1 MVMKKI
7 TLNDGK
13 KIPQLG
19 FGLYQVPDDESCVNY
34 VKDALQMGYRLL
46 DTAASYEN
54 ERSVGKGIRE
64 SGIPRE
70 EIFVTSKMWVQDY
83 GYEAG
88 KKAIDASLDRLG
100 LDYMDLYLLHRPAG
114 DNVGAYKAM
123 EEALLEGKIRSIGV
137 CNHSVGQLNK
147 LIEATT
153 VVPAVDQME
162 CHPLQQEKEL
172 RTYLDKKGI
181 ALQSWFPLGHGSKRL
196 RFNETLTA
204 LAEKYKRSVSQI
216 MLRWHIQ
223 EGFVAIPKSMNPDHM
238 KENLAIFDFDLEEE
252 DMEMIRGLDA
262 NRYFAGDPEDPEK
275 LRQYLTIH
283 FDI

>member
-123 EEALLEGKIRSIGV
+123 EEALLSR
-137 CNHSVGQLNK
+137 
-147 LIEATT
+147 
-153 VVPAVDQME
+153 
-162 CHPLQQEKEL
+162 
-172 RTYLDKKGI
+172 
-181 ALQSWFPLGHGSKRL
+181 
-196 RFNETLTA
+196 
-204 LAEKYKRSVSQI
+204 
-216 MLRWHIQ
+216 
-223 EGFVAIPKSMNPDHM
+223 KSF
-238 KENLAIFDFDLEEE
+238 LS
-252 DMEMIRGLDA
+252 
-262 NRYFAGDPEDPEK
+262 
-275 LRQYLTIH
+275 
-283 FDI
+283 